1 MSKYFAGLRVLSRLL
16 PNVNWINVVCCLL
29 LFTLYRKF
37 FSWQVQPR
45 QAAATAGASL
55 LPLLHIFLLTEL
67 PTKSRLAQKQQQQQR
82 VEKQTQI
89 QRERKYKQTERLM
102 NGAAERQTDGKLW
115 CKHTK
120 LVRAIARFGA
130 TETNQ
135 LTARVVPQRQEEWKW
150 KDRSR

>member
-55 LPLLHIFLLTEL
+55 LPLLHIFLLTNCAPKADL
-67 PTKSRLAQKQQQQQR
+67 RKSSSSSGWKNKHRY
-82 VEKQTQI
+82 
-89 QRERKYKQTERLM
+89 RERKYKQTERLM

-120 LVRAIARFGA
+120 LVRAIARFA
-130 TETNQ
+130 AAQMNQ